1 MAFSSATK
9 PGTRQT
15 WFGAGAVM
23 LTSILMLAVSGVAM
37 AQEKTDGAKEKPTK
51 KPQSSWVKICDEH
64 TVKASKEKKQ
74 ICLVHHERRDG
85 YTGALLVS
93 AAVRR
98 IEGQDKEHLLIMV
111 PLGRFLPAGLRV
123 QIDKDKP
130 LDLKY
135 TICLPNGCYAE
146 MVATKELVT
155 KFKKG
160 NDMAVLT
167 INAGGK
173 AIGFPVPLNGFTKAY
188 EGDPIDRKKYE
199 EAQRRLLSFIR
210 KRQAELRKKAA
221 EKAQEEKGAAS
232 KKEEA
237 PKKPQ

>member
-9 PGTRQT
+9 PGTRRT
-15 WFGAGAVM
+15 WFGACAVL
-23 LTSILMLAVSGVAM
+23 LTSILMLTVSGAAM
-37 AQEKTDGAKEKPTK
+37 AQEKTDGAKAEPKK
-51 KPQSSWVKICDEH
+51 KPQSSWVKICDDH
-64 TVKASKEKKQ
+64 TNKATKEKKQ

-93 AAVRR
+93 AAIRR

-111 PLGRFLPAGLRV
+111 PLGRFLPAGMRV

-130 LDLKY
+130 LDMKY

-146 MVATKELVT
+146 MVASEELVT

-160 NDMAVLT
+160 KDMAVLT

-199 EAQRRLLSFIR
+199 EAQRKLLSFIR

-221 EKAQEEKGAAS
+221 EKAQQE

>member
-9 PGTRQT
+9 PGTRPT
-15 WFGAGAVM
+15 WFGACAVL
-23 LTSILMLAVSGVAM
+23 LTSILMLAVSGAAM
-37 AQEKTDGAKEKPTK
+37 AQEKTDGAKPKK
-51 KPQSSWVKICDEH
+51 KPQSSWVKICDDH
-64 TVKASKEKKQ
+64 TNKSTKEKKQ

-93 AAVRR
+93 AAIRR

-111 PLGRFLPAGLRV
+111 PLGRFLPAGMRV

-130 LDLKY
+130 LDMKY

-146 MVATKELVT
+146 MEATKELVT

-173 AIGFPVPLNGFTKAY
+173 AVGFPVPLNGFTKAY

-221 EKAQEEKGAAS
+221 EKAQDKKEVAPT
-232 KKEEA
+232 KEEA